1 MRIDV
6 KKEFGQKVRHYRRQ
20 KGLSQEELGHKTN
33 LHQTYVSD
41 VERGLR
47 NISLENIYEISIA
60 LEVKMSDLL
69 DFN

>member
-6 KKEFGQKVRHYRRQ
+6 KKKFGQKVRHYRRK
-20 KGLSQEELGHKTN
+20 KGISQEELGHLTN

-47 NISLENIYEISIA
+47 NISLENIYEIAIA

-69 DFN
+69 DFD